1 VLAAGTPHTVCGLP
15 WGLTRTR
22 YASGVPEIGIS
33 GLIVILV
40 VALLVFGP
48 KRLPEIGRSLG
59 KGMREFKDSIAGSDE
74 PDSPSEPL
82 LLEQSEE
89 PETAT
94 ATGQTGRH
102 LCAGCGVEARAED
115 RFCSSCGAP
124 LEHSQQALTG

>member
-1 VLAAGTPHTVCGLP
+1 
-15 WGLTRTR
+15 
-22 YASGVPEIGIS
+22 VPEIGIS

-59 KGMREFKDSIAGSDE
+59 KGMREFKDSIAGSHE